1 MCLTPASSTIALDT
15 FKDFSASFPHGLL
28 VVEVDF
34 EEWNSSRSVRHHR
47 IFSHIIFIVSE
58 MVVNS
63 IIFLVS

>member
-15 FKDFSASFPHGLL
+15 FKDFSASFPRGLL